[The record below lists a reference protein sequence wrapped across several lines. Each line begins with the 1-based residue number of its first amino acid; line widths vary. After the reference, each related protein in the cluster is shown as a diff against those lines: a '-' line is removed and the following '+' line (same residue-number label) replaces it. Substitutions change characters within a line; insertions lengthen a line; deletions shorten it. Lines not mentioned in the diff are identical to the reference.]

1 MTLVMLSGVPILLFG
16 IIILYHGIETPNS
29 ILGSRLL
36 IFLFLFM
43 TLVISLISGNIM
55 TLKLVKPIL
64 RLKKEVD
71 IVPKKD
77 LGYRINTP
85 SDDELGELAKSF
97 NSMISEL
104 EDKMREHVRLSRLA
118 ATGELSAMLAHEIKN
133 PLNSIQG
140 AASYINENFK
150 GSLITEFV
158 TIITE
163 EVLRINRLITNLL
176 NFAKP
181 TTPQMSF
188 SDINSVVNSTADLVS
203 KMYKDKDV
211 RIDISLDTT
220 TPLIL
225 IDQNQIKQVLLNLL
239 INALDATERGGTVR
253 ISTEAMNG
261 NIRVCVADSGKGI
274 NKEDID
280 RIFDPFFTT
289 KTIGT
294 GLGLTI
300 AQKIVKE
307 HGGDMTVESL
317 KNKLTKFC
325 FVLPIKKI

>member
-274 NKEDID
+274 K
-280 RIFDPFFTT
+280 
-289 KTIGT
+289 
-294 GLGLTI
+294 
-300 AQKIVKE
+300 
-307 HGGDMTVESL
+307 
-317 KNKLTKFC
+317 
-325 FVLPIKKI
+325 